1 MRKTI
6 LLCICCLVIWLYAP
20 CTAFSQSTPA
30 AGQVV
35 RIGYMNH
42 AGFLQKQE
50 DGTFTGFFYDYL
62 MKVSSF
68 TNWNYEFVYGS
79 YPELSKKL
87 QEGSIDFL
95 CAFTYTPE
103 RAKIYD
109 FSKYPVGF
117 ESTVLYVKPDNDRIY
132 YEDYSAFEG
141 LRIAVQDDTYQQ
153 QALREYAAAKGFR
166 YTEVPFDKMDD
177 TFQALDQNSVDA
189 VAACSL
195 YCSGDYKII
204 GQVSLDPFYFVTGK
218 NHAPEL
224 LFALNEA
231 ISRINLIEPDLSG
244 SLLDSYYGQNPA
256 FLHPFYTREEMNYI
270 KKHPVIRVGYFS
282 NRYPFSEYDNH
293 AGKGAGIAMDI
304 LDLIAEKSGLHF
316 DYVPITAGT
325 LSLDLLH
332 SGQIDLASG
341 IVLNPERLNDH
352 SIRIT
357 QPYFEGQMVI
367 VGTKGLSFDDSK
379 TDYCIAI
386 PADAKGILR
395 YIHDNH
401 PDYRILT
408 YKSSIECMRAIIDG
422 QADLMMQNTY
432 IVAALLQHPEFDNL
446 TVVIAKT
453 PAEENYSL
461 AADASSDPLLLSI
474 LNKTISALDREA
486 VHSIVLKHTIGA
498 PYQMT
503 LMDVLH
509 KYRITLAVAAF
520 LLFVCIVLA
529 SYAFKQKHKNLLA
542 LSKKNEQLSHAIEQA
557 ELANQAKSR
566 FLSRMSHEIR
576 TPMNAII
583 GMTALAQRNLQQTAK
598 VEDYLKK
605 IVLSSRVLLSIINN
619 ILDMSAIENEK
630 LKIAHEPF
638 DLNQTLSGI
647 QDIYHTQCQEKGVH
661 FAMRS
666 AVTTPALLGDA
677 GRLHQILL
685 NLISNAVKFTPRGGS
700 IQITAKECSR
710 QDKNIHLRFIIS
722 DTGIGMTE
730 EFRSRLF
737 QPFEQASASIF
748 QKFGGSG
755 LGLSISKNLAEL
767 MNGNISVTSTE
778 GKGTTFTLDL
788 PFELA
793 DQQDCTAEKKN
804 LQALRVMV
812 IDDDKDTLEYTG
824 SIFAALG
831 LHYDIAASCAEAL
844 KKAAAA
850 KQSNKLYD
858 ACFVDWKMPGT
869 DGLSTAKKLRKDYPS
884 MLIAIIS
891 SYTLNDLQ
899 DKLQKAGADAFL
911 PKPLLQSS
919 VFNLMLNLSNQ
930 KFTTAQET
938 NQLYDFS
945 GRHILLVEDN
955 ELNLEIA
962 TELLHITQA
971 HITSASDGRKA
982 VNLFE
987 SSRPGTYDAILMD
1000 IQMPEMNGYEAT
1012 RAIRQSSHPDAAK
1025 IPIIAMT
1032 ANAFTEDVS
1041 LAMSAG
1047 MNAHIAKPIDTH
1059 ILYETLQKFLI
1070 KDDAY

>member
-1 MRKTI
+1 MRKII
-6 LLCICCLVIWLYAP
+6 LLCICFTVWLCSF
-20 CTAFSQSTPA
+20 CTAFSQAAPA

-42 AGFLQKQE
+42 AGFLQKQA
-50 DGTFTGFFYDYL
+50 DGTYTGFFYDYL
-62 MKVSSF
+62 MKVSGF
-68 TNWNYEFVYGS
+68 TNWQYEFVYGT
-79 YPELSKKL
+79 YPELSQKL
-87 QEGSIDFL
+87 QAGSIDFL

-103 RAKIYD
+103 RAQLYD
-109 FSKYPVGF
+109 FAQYPVGF
-117 ESTVLYVKPDNDRIY
+117 ESTVLYAKPDNDQFY
-132 YEDYSAFEG
+132 YEDYSAFDG
-141 LRIAVQDDTYQQ
+141 LRIAVQDGTYQQ
-153 QALREYAAAKGFR
+153 EALRKYAADKGFR
-166 YTEVPFDKMDD
+166 YTEVPFVNTED
-177 TFQALDQNSVDA
+177 TFQALDSSDVDA

-195 YCSGDYKII
+195 YCSGNYKII
-204 GQVSLDPFYFVTGK
+204 GQISMDPFYFITGK

-224 LFALNEA
+224 LSELNEA
-231 ISRINLIEPDLSG
+231 ISRINLTEPNLSG
-244 SLLDSYYGQNPA
+244 RLLNSYYGQNPA
-256 FLHPFYTREEMNYI
+256 FLHPFYTREEIDYI
-270 KKHPVIRVGYFS
+270 RNHPVIRVGYFS
-282 NRYPFSEYDNH
+282 NRYPFSEYNDRT
-293 AGKGAGIAMDI
+293 GKGAGIALDI
-304 LDLIAEKSGLHF
+304 LDLIAEKSGLRF
-316 DYVPITAGT
+316 AYVPVTAGV

-357 QPYFEGQMVI
+357 MPYFEGQMVV
-367 VGTKGLSFDDSK
+367 VGTKELSFDDTK
-379 TDYCIAI
+379 TDYRIAI

-395 YIHDNH
+395 YIHDKH
-401 PDYRILT
+401 PDYKILT
-408 YKSSIECMRAIIDG
+408 CKSSLECMRAIVDG

-432 IVAALLQHPEFDNL
+432 IVAALLQHPEFDSL
-446 TVVIAKT
+446 TVVMAKT

-461 AADASSDPLLLSI
+461 VADAASDPLLLSI
-474 LNKTISALDREA
+474 LNKTISALDRDA
-486 VHSIVLKHTIGA
+486 VHSIVLHHTIGA

-503 LMDVLH
+503 LTDILH
-509 KYRITLAVAAF
+509 KYRTTLAVAAF
-520 LLFVCIVLA
+520 LLLVCIVLA

-583 GMTALAQRNLQQTAK
+583 GMTTLAQRNLQKPAK

-630 LKIAHEPF
+630 LKIAHEKF
-638 DLNQTLSGI
+638 DLNQTLSGL
-647 QDIYHTQCQEKGVH
+647 QDIYRAQCQEKGIH
-661 FAMRS
+661 FSVRS
-666 AVTTPALLGDA
+666 SVANPVLLGDA

-685 NLISNAVKFTPRGGS
+685 NLISNAVKFTPQDGLV
-700 IQITAKECSR
+700 QVMVEER
-710 QDKNIHLRFIIS
+710 QRQGKTVHLRFLVR

-737 QPFEQASASIF
+737 QPFEQASAAIF

-767 MNGNISVTSTE
+767 MSGSIAVASTE

-793 DQQDCTAEKKN
+793 DRQICSTEKKN
-804 LQALRVMV
+804 LTALRVLV
-812 IDDDKDTLEYTG
+812 IDDDKDALEYT
-824 SIFAALG
+824 SSVFAALG
-831 LHYDIAASCAEAL
+831 LHYDTASSCAEAL
-844 KKAAAA
+844 TKTTKARDTD
-850 KQSNKLYD
+850 KLYD

-869 DGLSTAKKLRKDYPS
+869 DGLLTAQKLRGQFPS

-891 SYTLNDLQ
+891 AYTLNDLQ
-899 DKLQKAGADAFL
+899 DRLQEAGADAFL
-911 PKPLLQSS
+911 SKPLVQSS
-919 VFNLMLNLSNQ
+919 VFNLLLTLSSKKFAAPAEQ
-930 KFTTAQET
+930 KNT
-938 NQLYDFS
+938 YDFD
-945 GRHILLVEDN
+945 GCHILLVEDN

-962 TELLHITQA
+962 TELLQMTHARITPA
-971 HITSASDGRKA
+971 VNGRKA
-982 VNLFE
+982 VELFE
-987 SSRPGTYDAILMD
+987 ACRPGTYDAILMD

-1012 RAIRQSSHPDAAK
+1012 KAIRQSSHPDAAK

-1041 LAMSAG
+1041 IAMSSG

-1059 ILYETLQKFLI
+1059 ILYETLQKFFT
-1070 KDDAY
+1070 KK